1 MNTSLTFLIIG
12 STSPLHPQPLGF
24 PHPFRQHPP
33 PRWVWRATSFRKSS
47 DSTKAAQMRARH
59 GSIKPCGKF
68 RVWDPIYIHIYIV
81 SSIIFHTNE
90 NRHGMKGEDMM
101 FNEIKNAS
109 IYSIYIYTIS
119 IISQYTVSSLMR
131 KKLLVEIN
139 NCKFERMYTCSK
151 RENDYAMFGNMI
163 AIACYACY
171 TSNSKRFSW
180 CNNLPTFDG
189 QKEQERFAILHW
201 GGPDAHTEPIEIKTP
216 SEVEK

>member
-1 MNTSLTFLIIG
+1 
-12 STSPLHPQPLGF
+12 
-24 PHPFRQHPP
+24 
-33 PRWVWRATSFRKSS
+33 
-47 DSTKAAQMRARH
+47 
-59 GSIKPCGKF
+59 
-68 RVWDPIYIHIYIV
+68 
-81 SSIIFHTNE
+81 
-90 NRHGMKGEDMM
+90 MKGEDMM

-109 IYSIYIYTIS
+109 IYSIYIYAIS

-216 SEVEK
+216 SEVEKWEKELCCFEEGIGVVTKDLEMIVPSTYLPSSEQNNWWPSFVRSCVFTCAPRTTQGCREKAAIKNSAVLHASLHFSETMQWIYFWW